1 LFFNQA
7 HTNQLINKQTSRP
20 PFALSHHP
28 AGKIAEMG
36 PHEELL
42 SAGGIYTEL
51 MSSQGMIIG
60 SSV

>member
-1 LFFNQA
+1 
-7 HTNQLINKQTSRP
+7 
-20 PFALSHHP
+20 
-28 AGKIAEMG
+28 MG